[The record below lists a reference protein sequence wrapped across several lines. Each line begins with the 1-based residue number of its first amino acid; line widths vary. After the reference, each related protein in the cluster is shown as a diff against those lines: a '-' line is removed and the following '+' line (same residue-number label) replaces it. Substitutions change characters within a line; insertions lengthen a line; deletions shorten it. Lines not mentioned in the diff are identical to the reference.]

1 MWNRSVAVDV
11 FALSRYSIGMSTSC
25 HELVAGDFVGWSRVD
40 GIASTQL
47 YFATCLRC
55 CREHRTNYVGLLRC
69 PRCHH
74 ILKRT
79 WKGMIA
85 RCYDPDN
92 PNYRHYG
99 ARGIAVCKRWR
110 RSFEAFLED
119 MDFPIGR
126 GFSIDRIDNDGNYE
140 PANCRWA
147 THQEQMMN
155 TRKGY
160 DVESRLPAWVDTEV
174 AARVIGVETGTI
186 RSYCDRKIL
195 RSKHVGRTVMVSSAS
210 VIKYM
215 TGRKSPGRPAKTKE
229 TA

>member
-1 MWNRSVAVDV
+1 MRHRSVAVDV
-11 FALSRYSIGMSTSC
+11 IASSRYSIGMSTSF

-55 CREHRTNYVGLLRC
+55 GREHRTNYVGLLRC
-69 PRCHH
+69 PRCHYL
-74 ILKRT
+74 IKDT
-79 WKGMIA
+79 WKRMLR
-85 RCYDPDN
+85 RCYCEDDPAYGD
-92 PNYRHYG
+92 YG
-99 ARGIAVCKRWR
+99 ARGIRVCKRWR

-119 MDFPIGR
+119 MDFPIGP
-126 GFSIDRIDNDGNYE
+126 GLSIDRIDNNGNYT
-140 PANCRWA
+140 PSNCRWA
-147 THQEQMMN
+147 TAKEQMMN
-155 TRKGY
+155 TRRTY
-160 DVESRLPAWVDTEV
+160 RTTDRLPSWVDTEV
-174 AARVIGVETGTI
+174 AARVIGVEPGTI
-186 RSYCDRKIL
+186 RSYCDRKLL